1 MASSAIEDGD
11 QAVEGDY
18 PPGSA
23 LHYVEIESELG
34 FAVDRLLEAGASQ
47 TGRCSTAE
55 FTQFVGRLRLPENA
69 APSAIEAMV
78 GRMALLEA
86 RFTHELRLRQSRD
99 SQAGFS
105 RSPSVASS
113 ERSDGGAFADQHR
126 PRPSRPGPSSTST
139 GNEDFSGISSQWQDQ
154 SGRGIGP
161 MPSSGTG
168 GGRKTLPQDRGIKRP
183 LPEPDT
189 LSGAPF
195 RIADEWPHDVRVF
208 YPQLGKAHASMFS
221 AHAAL
226 DSTLRSLLDE
236 QETSP
241 VDAPAHDFE
250 IEFQSALDDI
260 VRGLHSRNPPERK
273 IAATIAIAALSSL
286 LPLRTAVSEASS
298 AIKRAFSLYTLATM
312 TSGAS
317 WLTVEQ
323 LVYRESFDAQKAQF
337 DPLYQPLVDWD
348 AKVAAALTACRQTN
362 AISKDGGLLGPVAP
376 FVHRALDRKGLGSSG
391 ASNAA
396 SKPSL
401 PLRGVTRWGSRGRAQ
416 PSGARGRGMAF
427 SRGGSA
433 KHRPPRAQPARQLDA
448 GVRGADGPANPP

>member
-1 MASSAIEDGD
+1 MASSTIEDGN
-11 QAVEGDY
+11 QAAEGDY

-34 FAVDRLLEAGASQ
+34 FAVGRLMEAGASE
-47 TGRCSTAE
+47 TGRCSIAE
-55 FTQFVGRLRLPENA
+55 FTRFVGKLRLPEDA
-69 APSAIEAMV
+69 SPSAIEAMV

-86 RFTHELRLRQSRD
+86 RFIHELKPRQSRD
-99 SQAGFS
+99 SQANVS
-105 RSPSVASS
+105 RSSSVAS
-113 ERSDGGAFADQHR
+113 ERGDGGAFADQHR
-126 PRPSRPGPSSTST
+126 PRPSRPGSSSTLT
-139 GNEDFSGISSQWQDQ
+139 GNEDYSGISSQWQDQ
-154 SGRGIGP
+154 SGRGIGSVP
-161 MPSSGTG
+161 TSGTG
-168 GGRKTLPQDRGIKRP
+168 DGRKTLPQDRGIKRP
-183 LPEPDT
+183 LPEPDS

-208 YPQLGKAHASMFS
+208 YPQLGRAHASMFS

-250 IEFQSALDDI
+250 LEFQRALDDI
-260 VRGLHSRNPPERK
+260 VMGLQSRNPPERD

-391 ASNAA
+391 ASSAA

-401 PLRGVTRWGSRGRAQ
+401 PLRGGTRWGSRGRAQ

-427 SRGGSA
+427 SRGGLA

-448 GVRGADGPANPP
+448 GARGADGPANPP